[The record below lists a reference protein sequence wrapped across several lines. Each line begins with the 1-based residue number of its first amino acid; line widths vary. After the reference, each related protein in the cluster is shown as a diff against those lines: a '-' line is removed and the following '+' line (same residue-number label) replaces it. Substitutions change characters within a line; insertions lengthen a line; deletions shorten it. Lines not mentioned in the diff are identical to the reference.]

1 MCYHW
6 LPSPTIRTLF
16 CMPFTLQQL
25 RLFEAVVRN
34 NSYTRAAKELNLSQP
49 AVSSQMKRLEDEL
62 GVAIFEQVGKKI
74 FLTSAGR
81 ALYEASGDILD
92 RVSELKENID
102 NLRGVVQGRLQIGVI
117 TTSKY
122 FIPHLMGRFLRKYP
136 EVKPAL
142 KFINRAAVMERLLNN
157 EDDFVILGQL
167 PDDPN
172 LESYELLQNILVAV
186 APPEHPMA
194 GQKNIPLR
202 EFVKE
207 KFLIREPG
215 SGTRMV
221 FENEL
226 IRQKLELEPY
236 MELGS
241 SEAIKQSVIAGL
253 GVSVLSLH
261 SVRLEVETGVLKI
274 LDVKGLPLRQQWYA
288 VHLKGKRL
296 SLAARTF
303 LDFIL
308 SVDKAFLDGESLLV
322 QR

>member
-1 MCYHW
+1 
-6 LPSPTIRTLF
+6 
-16 CMPFTLQQL
+16 MPFTLQQL
-25 RLFEAVVRN
+25 RLFEAVARN

-49 AVSSQMKRLEDEL
+49 AISSQMKRLEDEL
-62 GVAIFEQVGKKI
+62 GVAIFEQMGKKI
-74 FLTSAGR
+74 FLTPAGM
-81 ALYEASGDILD
+81 ALYQASDDILS

-102 NLRGVVQGRLQIGVI
+102 SFKGVVQGRLQLGMI

-122 FIPHLMGRFLRKYP
+122 FMPHLMGKFLRRYP
-136 EVKPAL
+136 EVKPTL
-142 KFINRAAVMERLLNN
+142 KFTNRAAVMERLLNN

-167 PDDPN
+167 PDNPN
-172 LESYELLQNILVAV
+172 LASYEFLQNILVAV
-186 APPEHPMA
+186 APPDHPMV
-194 GQKNIPLR
+194 GRQTIPLR
-202 EFVKE
+202 EFVNE

-261 SVRLEVETGVLKI
+261 SVRLEVEAGILKT

-308 SVDKAFLDGESLLV
+308 SIDKGFLEHETSLI

>member
-1 MCYHW
+1 
-6 LPSPTIRTLF
+6 
-16 CMPFTLQQL
+16 MPFTLQQL
-25 RLFEAVVRN
+25 RLFESVARN
-34 NSYTRAAKELNLSQP
+34 NSYTRAAKELQLSQP
-49 AVSSQMKRLEDEL
+49 AISSQMKRLEEEL
-62 GVAIFEQVGKKI
+62 GVAIFEQVGKRI
-74 FLTSAGR
+74 FLTSAGM
-81 ALYEASGDILD
+81 ALYEASGDILE

-102 NLRGVVQGRLQIGVI
+102 NLRGVVTGRLQIGMI

-122 FIPHLMGRFLRKYP
+122 FMPHLMGRFLRKYP
-136 EVKPAL
+136 DVRPTL
-142 KFINRAAVMERLLNN
+142 KFTNRAAVMERLLNN
-157 EDDFVILGQL
+157 EDDFVILGQI
-167 PDDPN
+167 PDNPN
-172 LESYELLQNILVAV
+172 LESYEFLQNILVAV
-186 APPEHPMA
+186 APPDHPMA
-194 GQKNIPLR
+194 GQQNIPLR
-202 EFVKE
+202 ALVKE

-226 IRQKLELEPY
+226 KRQKLELDPY

-261 SVRLEVETGVLKI
+261 SVRLEVESGILTI
-274 LDVKGLPLRQQWYA
+274 LDVKGLPLRQPWYA

-308 SVDKAFLDGESLLV
+308 SIDKEFLEQEGALI